1 MNDQWTEIAD
11 AIRSSDPD
19 TVNEAIDRIKDMD
32 ADERARLFDTG
43 FGELTRIYADSNDG
57 YVRQS
62 TVRVTKEFTL
72 SMVAAFLVADD
83 DHSGGDAVE
92 RKKERTDMIC
102 GFLLETIQDEDG
114 RVRQSTK
121 RALKDV
127 YRGYDGLNDTETI
140 AALATELGALA
151 EEYEGKQ
158 RKHLIET
165 KDDAEFFLQ
174 SGGTRLMQGLQRM
187 ANRSKDME

>member
-19 TVNEAIDRIKDMD
+19 QVNEAIDRINDMD
-32 ADERARLFDTG
+32 ADERARLFDIG
-43 FGELTRIYADSNDG
+43 FDELTRIYANSDDG

-62 TVRVTKEFTL
+62 TVRVTKQLTL
-72 SMVAAFLVADD
+72 SMVAAFLTED
-83 DHSGGDAVE
+83 GDAVDE
-92 RKKERTDMIC
+92 RKERTDTIC

-127 YRGYDGLNDTETI
+127 YRSYDALEDTETI
-140 AALATELGALA
+140 AALATELGELA

-158 RKHLIET
+158 RKHLLET
-165 KDDAEFFLQ
+165 KEDAEFFLQ
-174 SGGTRLMQGLQRM
+174 SGGARIMQGLKRM
-187 ANRSKDME
+187 VNRSNDTQ